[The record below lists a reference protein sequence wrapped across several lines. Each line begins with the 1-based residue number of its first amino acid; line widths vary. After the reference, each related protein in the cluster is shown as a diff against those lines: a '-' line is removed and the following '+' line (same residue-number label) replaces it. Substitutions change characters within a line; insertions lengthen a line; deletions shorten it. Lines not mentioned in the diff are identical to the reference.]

1 MYVHVCVYIYIYT
14 RMYVY
19 IYIYVYKLRIYAY
32 VYMFMLLHIPPIPVH
47 IYVDIPAFEDMYRLF
62 QCFCFVVSPTSCS
75 LPCRKPVLFQADQC
89 TSPPCHDGVD
99 CVWGNWNE
107 WSDCVPARPSMGLP
121 AERELD
127 ETCHMRG
134 LKRGNLN
141 QGTYR
146 VWYRVQTR
154 CSQVSPVYLKDAK
167 GFTLQDRKIASMLKR
182 ATWEAGQCQVATA
195 ASLLCHPAA
204 VPFVI
209 QSADGFL
216 DETQLILFSFIQLN
230 QFDRFGFVSDSLV
243 FQHVGTRF
251 NLSKVYAFS
260 TCPLDR
266 L

>member
-1 MYVHVCVYIYIYT
+1 MYVHVCVYIYT

-134 LKRGNLN
+134 LKRRNLN

-182 ATWEAGQCQVATA
+182 AT
-195 ASLLCHPAA
+195 
-204 VPFVI
+204 
-209 QSADGFL
+209 
-216 DETQLILFSFIQLN
+216 
-230 QFDRFGFVSDSLV
+230 
-243 FQHVGTRF
+243 
-251 NLSKVYAFS
+251 
-260 TCPLDR
+260 
-266 L
+266 